1 MYQGG
6 GARCLAGIMAQVV
19 CHLRKRGCT
28 EHCAA
33 GGTVAQGIRCS
44 TVSWHRVSDYLRYQ
58 PPPPGVHFL
67 KPWGGHGGVPLTQ
80 EPPNSEAGD
89 LSRADARR
97 HQVGYDWRAPGPRY
111 RARAWER
118 ASGRQLAD
126 ICPDWTRAT
135 GLQPPGKMRSAPD
148 TFSSPAN

>member
-19 CHLRKRGCT
+19 CHLRKLGCT
-28 EHCAA
+28 EHCSM

-44 TVSWHRVSDYLRYQ
+44 TVSWHRVSGCLRYQ

-67 KPWGGHGGVPLTQ
+67 KPWGGYGGAPSTQ
-80 EPPNSEAGD
+80 EVPNSEAGD

-97 HQVGYDWRAPGPRY
+97 HQVGYDWRSPVPRC
-111 RARAWER
+111 RADAWER
-118 ASGRQLAD
+118 ADVA
-126 ICPDWTRAT
+126 
-135 GLQPPGKMRSAPD
+135 
-148 TFSSPAN
+148 SSPTSAQIGHEPPACNHLAKCARPLTPSLPQPN